1 MTGHT
6 KGLGKEFSQHCY
18 HKTDHQVMGFS
29 RSNGYDIKNPGDRRK
44 IVKACTKA
52 SIFVNLV
59 HNYYHQ
65 TDLLLEFY
73 KEWEDKNRLIISIC
87 SGVVLVDSWGQDR
100 LDLIEYKTQKQAL
113 ESMSKYLSLRPS
125 VLQIKNYRIS
135 EINFARDTNNLN
147 TIIDEFQFSQK

>member
-1 MTGHT
+1 ML
-6 KGLGKEFSQHCY
+6 KY
-18 HKTDHQVMGFS
+18 
-29 RSNGYDIKNPGDRRK
+29 RY
-44 IVKACTKA
+44 
-52 SIFVNLV
+52 
-59 HNYYHQ
+59 
-65 TDLLLEFY
+65 
-73 KEWEDKNRLIISIC
+73 KNRLIISIC